1 MGHLLIQ
8 ARQVEFIL
16 DVVLIHLGK
25 PMLLI
30 SLDSLGKL
38 NIHMQTFQVYEL
50 KELMEIKYLQ
60 VCS

>member
-50 KELMEIKYLQ
+50 KELMEIKYLR

>member
-25 PMLLI
+25 PTLLI

-50 KELMEIKYLQ
+50 KELMEIKYLR